1 MEGWVK
7 VHLDD
12 VVHLLMGQ
20 SPNSS
25 YYNTENFGVK
35 FLQGC
40 AEFGEKYPHT
50 EIYCSQP
57 HKIAPPNSI
66 LFSVRAPVGRINFA
80 DREYCI
86 GRGLAS
92 IIPKNIDLDFLFQ
105 YLSFINS
112 QFQSITQGST
122 FESINSKQL
131 KGIELIVPELQS
143 EQTQI
148 AAILS
153 TVDKAIEQ
161 TEALIAKYRR
171 IKTGLMQNLLTKG
184 IDEHS
189 NIRSEETHAFKD
201 SPLGRIPVEWEVK
214 RLSEIVYQSSG
225 FIQTGP
231 FGSQL
236 HAEEYVAEGVPV
248 IMPQDL
254 VDGKISLEK
263 IARINEEKAQ
273 ILKRHKVKPND
284 IVFARRGEL
293 SRCLAIEKEHSGW
306 ICGTGCMLLRPPKE
320 QLIAKWFV
328 EIYRNHLSQKQ
339 ILSQAVG
346 TTMVN
351 LNTTLLE
358 NLLIAKPELNEQTQ
372 IIEIL
377 GELDTLID
385 QEQKNCSKLQKI
397 KTGLMQ
403 DLLTGKVR
411 VSEGKMPETTLE
423 EEIKK

>member
-1 MEGWVK
+1 MNNWIKTSLGNLILEIADGGTPPRN
-7 VHLDD
+7 D
-12 VVHLLMGQ
+12 
-20 SPNSS
+20 NS
-25 YYNTENFGVK
+25 NFGGDICWIVIDDIQDK
-35 FLQGC
+35 IFDTKEKLTQQGFNRCSSKLWEEGTVILSTGATIGEVGITHIKAATKQGICGIKVDDKKLLNEFL
-40 AEFGEKYPHT
+40 KYYFQLWKKHLKT
-50 EIYCSQP
+50 
-57 HKIAPPNSI
+57 
-66 LFSVRAPVGRINFA
+66 
-80 DREYCI
+80 
-86 GRGLAS
+86 LA
-92 IIPKNIDLDFLFQ
+92 
-105 YLSFINS
+105 
-112 QFQSITQGST
+112 QGST
-122 FESINSKQL
+122 IKEIRPSTIIKL
-131 KGIELIVPELQS
+131 EIVFPTLL

-153 TVDKAIEQ
+153 IADKAIEK

-171 IKTGLMQNLLTKG
+171 IKTSLMQDLLTKG
-184 IDEHS
+184 IDEHG

-201 SPLGRIPVEWEVK
+201 SPLGRIPVEWKVK

-236 HAEEYVAEGVPV
+236 HAEEYVSEGVPV

-263 IARINEEKAQ
+263 IARISEEKAK
-273 ILKRHKVKPND
+273 ILKRHKVRPND

-293 SRCLAIEKEHSGW
+293 SRCLAVEKEHSGW

-328 EIYRNHLSQKQ
+328 EIYRNHLSQRQ

-351 LNTTLLE
+351 LNTKLLE
-358 NLLIAKPELNEQTQ
+358 NLLIARPELNEQTQ

-377 GELDTLID
+377 GELNTLID
-385 QEQKNCSKLQKI
+385 QEQKNYSKRQKL

-411 VSEGKMPETTLE
+411 VNHLLKQ
-423 EEIKK
+423 